1 MCLSRSRHRKNWR
14 RWRKY
19 ISVGHIIARK
29 PDVPGKRKSSRNR
42 KLHNNATGRSVFGC
56 RPLLL
61 RPSHERMIDCQ
72 IQFRIWIISN
82 FAQSSGWCMS
92 AATTMPGTAC
102 CWMTAGSLASASRAF
117 PGHWSANTFGPQFC
131 RWTGSWKRCCSTR
144 GTANAVAG
152 VGHCSDHAPT
162 EGNTVPIAPLSF
174 TASRRPRANGGAGR
188 SVDN

>member
-1 MCLSRSRHRKNWR
+1 MAPRTGEKEAAGTRKCIITLRGGLRLQAASLCPDQERIIDWKIRHF
-14 RWRKY
+14 
-19 ISVGHIIARK
+19 ISI
-29 PDVPGKRKSSRNR
+29 
-42 KLHNNATGRSVFGC
+42 TGNSNVFVV
-56 RPLLL
+56 
-61 RPSHERMIDCQ
+61 
-72 IQFRIWIISN
+72 
-82 FAQSSGWCMS
+82 WCIN
-92 AATTMPGTAC
+92 AATTMMGTAC
-102 CWMTAGSLASASRAF
+102 CWMMAGSLASASRAF

-144 GTANAVAG
+144 GTANAAAG